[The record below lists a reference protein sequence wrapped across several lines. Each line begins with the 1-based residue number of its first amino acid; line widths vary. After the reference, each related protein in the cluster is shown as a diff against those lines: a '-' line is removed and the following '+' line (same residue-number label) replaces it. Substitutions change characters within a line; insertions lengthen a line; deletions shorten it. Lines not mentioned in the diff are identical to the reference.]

1 MLNRV
6 KKNVKK
12 AINEYGS
19 THTTFRAGSRKVMH
33 SYYYM
38 HNAFDT
44 FYIRTD
50 PRVVMFA
57 SFEGRSYSDSPKALF
72 EYMVKCGVF
81 DGFTFVWGFKKN
93 VKAYEKEL
101 HRIAAHLVQER
112 GVPKNA
118 AADDENPA
126 QAGPAEAA
134 SPAGPRIIVVRYNSV
149 DWRKYQAKA
158 KYWIY
163 NFKIADEI
171 YPKKDQIFLQCWHGV
186 PLKRLGFD
194 LEHFDSATNTEEG
207 IKRRYAAEAEKF
219 MYFLTPCPYA
229 TEKFTSAWQMDVI
242 GKTDCLLE
250 EGYPRDDILVKY
262 TPEMVS
268 EIKRRIFGEYF
279 PEYEKLSGKKTM
291 ILYAPTYR
299 ADEYEVGKGHTVG
312 QHIDFDRMRDLF
324 GDDCVILFRAHYLVA
339 ELFDFEKYRG
349 FVFNVSDVDDINDLY
364 LISDMMITD
373 YSSSMFDYAIL
384 KRPMI
389 FYMYDLEHYR
399 DESNGFYFDPY
410 EVLPGPIVKD
420 EDALFEAVRAAKEA
434 FVYDERYAAF
444 NARFNPLADGKSS
457 YRVLRRLFAGKE
469 HRNA

>member
-50 PRVVMFA
+50 PKIVMFA

-72 EYMVKCGVF
+72 EYMVKCGAF
-81 DGFTFVWGFKKN
+81 DRFTFVWGFKKN
-93 VKAYEKEL
+93 VKGYNKEL
-101 HRIAAHLVQER
+101 NRIAQKLVSSR
-112 GVPKNA
+112 AGITSDA
-118 AADDENPA
+118 A
-126 QAGPAEAA
+126 
-134 SPAGPRIIVVRYNSV
+134 PAGPKIVVVRYNSV
-149 DWRKYQAKA
+149 DWRKYQARA

-163 NFKIADEI
+163 NYKIADEI

-194 LEHFDSATNTEEG
+194 LEHFDSATNTETG
-207 IKRRYAAEAEKF
+207 IKKRYAAEAEKF

-250 EGYPRDDILVKY
+250 EGYPRDDVLVKY
-262 TPEMVS
+262 TPEMVD

-279 PEYEKLSGKKTM
+279 PEYEKLAGKKTI

-299 ADEYEVGKGHTVG
+299 ADEYEVGKGHTVKE
-312 QHIDFDRMRDLF
+312 HIDFERMRNLF
-324 GDDCVILFRAHYLVA
+324 GEDCVILFRAHYLVA

-349 FVFNVSDVDDINDLY
+349 FVYNVSGIDDINDLY

-373 YSSSMFDYAIL
+373 YSSTMFDYAIL

-410 EVLPGPIVKD
+410 EVLPGPIVKTQ
-420 EDALFEAVRAAKEA
+420 EALFEAVSEA
-434 FVYDERYAAF
+434 MAYFEYDEAYRKF
-444 NARFNPLADGKSS
+444 NETFNPCNDGRHSARIVRK
-457 YRVLRRLFAGKE
+457 VFGRRKGNEKTEKPDYDAQTAQGV
-469 HRNA
+469 